1 MTSQA
6 QELCE
11 SFTGLPCDEEQFE
24 LSESFTDSFNPAALG
39 HPLALVYFDVD
50 SGDWASH
57 IFSGEIDQVELA
69 VILNK
74 PPTPEVVE
82 KLVAGGSMIFHDP
95 DDDFV
100 VISGVE
106 WDGRGLIQSEKE

>member
-6 QELCE
+6 QEVCE
-11 SFTGLPCDEEQFE
+11 DFTGLPCEEESFQ
-24 LSESFTDSFNPAALG
+24 LSESFTDSFQPAALG
-39 HPLALVYFDVD
+39 HPLALVYFDAD

-57 IFSGEIDQVELA
+57 IFSPDIDQVELG
-69 VILNK
+69 VILNN
-74 PPTPEVVE
+74 PPTPETLQ
-82 KLVAGGSMIFHDP
+82 KLVAGGSLIFHDP
-95 DDDFV
+95 QDDFV